1 MALNNTQPVKQDN
14 CIQNGDPHVSEMLNI
29 KVLEI
34 LVYATVSSSKLNLES
49 PEQCGVAKTQK
60 KKKSKTH
67 TKNSILSS
75 CSKPNRKNFCPK
87 GCSLGINYYCER
99 VKNIGSFIYGQQL

>member
-60 KKKSKTH
+60 KKKVKHTQKTQSFLPAQSLIER
-67 TKNSILSS
+67 TFAQKDAVWELITTV
-75 CSKPNRKNFCPK
+75 K
-87 GCSLGINYYCER
+87 GLRI
-99 VKNIGSFIYGQQL
+99 